1 MVSEVETRQHRG
13 GSAALLRDLAG
24 TPERRSGVAVVAR
37 GSAPLEAR
45 RAAAA
50 RFWAAL
56 VCRMGSREVRR
67 CQIKGTGDLGE
78 ACTVRASR

>member
-1 MVSEVETRQHRG
+1 M
-13 GSAALLRDLAG
+13 LLCDLAR
-24 TPERRSGVAVVAR
+24 TPVQRSGVAM
-37 GSAPLEAR
+37 
-45 RAAAA
+45 AA

-56 VCRMGSREVRR
+56 VCRMESREVLR